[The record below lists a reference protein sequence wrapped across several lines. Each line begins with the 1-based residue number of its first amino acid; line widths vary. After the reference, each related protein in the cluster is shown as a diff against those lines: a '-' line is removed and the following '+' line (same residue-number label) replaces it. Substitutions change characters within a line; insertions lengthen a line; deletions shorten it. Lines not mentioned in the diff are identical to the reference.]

1 MVQTITIPLN
11 CLYALFILG
20 VHARRSTNDTSLTIH
35 KSSNFLMHKPSSAA
49 TGGLS
54 LFTNEDMEKA
64 LGVAA
69 TKDLGQVESTQL

>member
-1 MVQTITIPLN
+1 MSEDLQIIITD
-11 CLYALFILG
+11 
-20 VHARRSTNDTSLTIH
+20 SSLTIH
-35 KSSNFLMHKPSSAA
+35 KSSHFLMHKPPSAA

-69 TKDLGQVESTQL
+69 TKDLESTQL

>member
-1 MVQTITIPLN
+1 VNSIIIIVP
-11 CLYALFILG
+11 AFP
-20 VHARRSTNDTSLTIH
+20 HAQP
-35 KSSNFLMHKPSSAA
+35 PSVSVSAA
-49 TGGLS
+49 AGGIS